1 MYIMMIGYRVYNK
14 EYVEALLTPMFNIIR
29 DKRNKR
35 NEFLT
40 NLVKACDQRE
50 KSVNIIYLF

>member
-1 MYIMMIGYRVYNK
+1 MMIGYRVYNK

>member
-1 MYIMMIGYRVYNK
+1 
-14 EYVEALLTPMFNIIR
+14 VEALLTPMFNIIR

-50 KSVNIIYLF
+50 KTVNNHLIYLYIYIYYLSIY

>member
-1 MYIMMIGYRVYNK
+1 MVGYRVYNK

-50 KSVNIIYLF
+50 KSVNIIYSFYII